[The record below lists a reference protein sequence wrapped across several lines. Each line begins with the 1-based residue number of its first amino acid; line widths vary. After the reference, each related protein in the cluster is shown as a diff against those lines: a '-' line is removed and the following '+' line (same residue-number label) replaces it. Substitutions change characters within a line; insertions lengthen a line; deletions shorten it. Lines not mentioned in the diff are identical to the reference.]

1 MAQQARPFWH
11 KQRGIVNAELSNF
24 ETKSRAEHEITI
36 RHRHRSA
43 MVDGKP
49 ASVKDL
55 RKGMKVSATRIVE
68 EPTTEMS
75 EETTVTG

>member
-1 MAQQARPFWH
+1 
-11 KQRGIVNAELSNF
+11 
-24 ETKSRAEHEITI
+24 
-36 RHRHRSA
+36 

-49 ASVKDL
+49 ASVKVL